1 MALAMKPAVTQRC
14 PSGERRRRGC
24 TWLGRPWNERKVTV
38 QTRGCSELAA
48 PSGVMVSW
56 VWGRVRHDLATEHTC
71 TSSQSAGADNKA
83 LRVGICAHQRCYSCS
98 FRTSLC
104 FRSRTIAR
112 GQLGAVGCGAEGPSP
127 RWDSPLRWARIQQT
141 GRKLHTNGTKIKTSK
156 GGHWRPRPS
165 TIPGVGPEGRSG

>member
-1 MALAMKPAVTQRC
+1 MKPAVTQRC

-83 LRVGICAHQRCYSCS
+83 LRVGICAHQLRLLFQDVPVLQKQDNSQ
-98 FRTSLC
+98 RP
-104 FRSRTIAR
+104 AR
-112 GQLGAVGCGAEGPSP
+112 GCGVWGRGSQPKVGQPSP
-127 RWDSPLRWARIQQT
+127 LSENPAD
-141 GRKLHTNGTKIKTSK
+141 RKKTAYKRDQDKNG
-156 GGHWRPRPS
+156 
-165 TIPGVGPEGRSG
+165 